1 MKIHGGIDVRK
12 KIQQLLH
19 LQCNGIKNIITKKI
33 LLKKIGKYRISEWWI
48 VWKKINRKKL

>member
-33 LLKKIGKYRISEWWI
+33 LIKKIGKYRISEWWI